1 MAADL
6 KEIYGVTALDEVERA
21 LVAFAEKKVLNIL
34 VLSNH
39 SNMIGK
45 ICSFFSYLG
54 DIRKAMY
61 TIQTIDLLN
70 MSLRKVIKNK
80 RIFP

>member
-1 MAADL
+1 VAADL

-45 ICSFFSYLG
+45 ICSFFIYLG

-61 TIQTIDLLN
+61 TIKTIDLLN